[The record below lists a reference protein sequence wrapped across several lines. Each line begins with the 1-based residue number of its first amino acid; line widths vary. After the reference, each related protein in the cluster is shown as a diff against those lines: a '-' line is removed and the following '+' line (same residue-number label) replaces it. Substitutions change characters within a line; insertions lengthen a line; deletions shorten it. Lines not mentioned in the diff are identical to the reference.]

1 MVQIIANSNW
11 WGGGVWVYKYKG
23 SVDYY
28 EDLPTSWMKV
38 WDTYNVV
45 NAFTKDEKEYPAWTN
60 VAWTGTEWDAL
71 WWSVD
76 LSIYQKKLV
85 EWTGID
91 IDWDTNE
98 ISVDTTVIATKQDL
112 TTKQDTISDL
122 DTIRQWAAKWATSIQ
137 PNDNISQLNNNAW
150 YITWISGSDV
160 TNALWYTPY
169 NSTNPSWY
177 IDKDVNDLTNYTK
190 TSDLPDFTTY
200 QLKSNMVTS
209 LNSADDTHYPTAKAV
224 KDAISSA
231 WGWDVSWPSSSVDG
245 HLAVFDW
252 TTGKI
257 IKDWWA
263 IPTPTTVVDDLSTQS
278 STSALSANQGYV
290 LKWYIDAINWKIP
303 SEASSSNK
311 LADKNYVDD
320 SINQV
325 AAYYITKN
333 ASWAAFATKAE
344 LLATTTFYSWWVVRV
359 PTRNDYCIVL
369 ADETHSWETTRY
381 SYQWSSWEYQ
391 YTVNE
396 TALTQAQLNALN
408 SWITSGKVSTYDGYA
423 TNKQDKLV
431 SWTNIKTVNGTSILG
446 SGDIVTPNTTYSDAT
461 QSVAWLMSASDKAKL
476 DGIEAQA
483 QKNTVTGVKGSAE
496 STYRTGTVDIT
507 PANLW
512 LENKAEASGGTDV
525 SLVTTGDKYN
535 WNNKADTSIVNNA
548 AYWSSWDWDSIH
560 APSKDAVYDKLKD
573 LTDNKQDKLVNQTN
587 IKSIN
592 GNSLLWSGDLEIAGW
607 HDYSWKTKT
616 WASFEIDLR
625 SYIEPSQNFTV
636 NLPDELEDGMEYVLR
651 CVNGATAYTMTLGTG
666 FTNPRNVSLS
676 LNSYASDQFVFVA
689 INGELELQPEPQLK

>member
-1 MVQIIANSNW
+1 MVQIITNSNW
-11 WGGGVWVYKYKG
+11 WGGGWAWAYTYKWT
-23 SVDYY
+23 VNIY
-28 EDLPTSWMKV
+28 EDLPSTWLKI
-38 WDTYNVV
+38 WDVYNII
-45 NAFTKDEKEYPAWTN
+45 NEHTTDPKFPAWAN
-60 VAWTGTEWDAL
+60 VAWTGTEWDVL
-71 WWSVD
+71 GWTFD
-76 LSIYQKKLV
+76 LSDYQKKLV
-85 EWTGID
+85 EWEWID
-91 IDWDTNE
+91 LDQDTNE

-169 NSTNPSWY
+169 DSTNPSWY
-177 IDKDVNDLTNYTK
+177 IDKDVNNLTNYTK
-190 TSDLPDFTTY
+190 TTDLPDFTTY

-209 LNSADDTHYPTAKAV
+209 LNSADDNHYPTAKAV
-224 KDAISSA
+224 KDAITWA
-231 WGWDVSWPSSSVDG
+231 WGWDVTWPSSSVDG

-252 TTGKI
+252 ATGKI

-263 IPTPTTVVDDLSTQS
+263 IPTPTTVVDNLNSTS
-278 STSALSANQGYV
+278 GTSALSANQGYV
-290 LKWYIDAINWKIP
+290 LKWYIDTINGKIP
-303 SEASSSNK
+303 SEASSSNQ

-325 AAYYITKN
+325 AAYYITRT
-333 ASWAAFATKAE
+333 AAWDAFATKAQ
-344 LLATTTFYSWWVVRV
+344 LLATTTFYSWWAVRT

-369 ADETHSWETTRY
+369 ADETHNWETTRY

-408 SWITSGKVSTYDGYA
+408 SWITAAKVTTYDWYA
-423 TNKQDKLV
+423 STISWKQDALV
-431 SWTNIKTVNGTSILG
+431 SGTNIKTINNTSILG
-446 SGDIVTPNTTYSDAT
+446 SWNIDTTYSDAT
-461 QSVAWLMSASDKAKL
+461 QSTAWLMSASDKTKL

-496 STYRTGTVDIT
+496 STYRIGNVNIT

-512 LENKAEASGGTDV
+512 LENKAAASGGADV

-535 WNNKADTSIVNNA
+535 WN
-548 AYWSSWDWDSIH
+548 
-560 APSKDAVYDKLKD
+560 
-573 LTDNKQDKLVNQTN
+573 NKQDKLVNQTN

-592 GNSLLWSGDLEIAGW
+592 GNSLLWSGNLEIAGW

-616 WASFEIDLR
+616 WASFKIDLR